1 MTSIENLSEIIARE
15 LQRYSNAVA
24 EDVENAVIEVAKET
38 VEDLKEN
45 SPKLTGDYRK
55 GWRVKKVRGKQVV
68 YNKTDYR
75 LTHLL
80 EKGHAKVG
88 GGRVPAQVHI
98 RPAEERAID
107 NLVNRITQAVSS

>member
-1 MTSIENLSEIIARE
+1 VASIGDLSNQIARE
-15 LQRYSNAVA
+15 LQRYSNAVT
-24 EDVENAVIEVAKET
+24 EDVETALVEVAKET
-38 VEDLKEN
+38 VDDLKET
-45 SPKLTGDYRK
+45 SPELTGDYRK

-98 RPAEERAID
+98 RPAEERAIED
-107 NLVNRITQAVSS
+107 LVNRITQAVST

>member
-1 MTSIENLSEIIARE
+1 LASIGDLSNVIARE
-15 LQRYSNAVA
+15 LQRYSNAVT
-24 EDVENAVIEVAKET
+24 ENVETALVEVAKET
-38 VEDLKEN
+38 ADDLKEN

-98 RPAEERAID
+98 RPAEEKAI
-107 NLVNRITQAVSS
+107 NELVNRITQAVST